1 MKLRC
6 SLWNDLV
13 NSYLYRLPCSDKK
26 TATNILF
33 YTVYTSIRFAEKLQW
48 IYRRIGIDSGNVKK
62 IINIRCGHWRNHDV
76 TFDWLKLERVYSKP
90 RILCLFFFWTQ
101 YTIMF
106 IVGLLFM
113 IRSRSGY
120 RSRPHA
126 AANRRTTSWCAR
138 QRDQWD
144 HSVQRDSAH
153 PRLWRH

>member
-1 MKLRC
+1 
-6 SLWNDLV
+6 
-13 NSYLYRLPCSDKK
+13 
-26 TATNILF
+26 
-33 YTVYTSIRFAEKLQW
+33 
-48 IYRRIGIDSGNVKK
+48 
-62 IINIRCGHWRNHDV
+62 
-76 TFDWLKLERVYSKP
+76 
-90 RILCLFFFWTQ
+90 
-101 YTIMF
+101 MF

-113 IRSRSGY
+113 ITSRSGY